1 MARTQQA
8 FLCSSSQL
16 RLESGSQGDNGA
28 GGLSVVKTFNKY
40 FFIVFGFVPTM
51 VSANPVLSTW
61 FSLLLLER
69 DMLERG
75 PLNQGQAGV

>member
-1 MARTQQA
+1 
-8 FLCSSSQL
+8 
-16 RLESGSQGDNGA
+16 
-28 GGLSVVKTFNKY
+28 
-40 FFIVFGFVPTM
+40 M

-75 PLNQGQAGV
+75 KAKLGFSHLILWKAVNHFSC